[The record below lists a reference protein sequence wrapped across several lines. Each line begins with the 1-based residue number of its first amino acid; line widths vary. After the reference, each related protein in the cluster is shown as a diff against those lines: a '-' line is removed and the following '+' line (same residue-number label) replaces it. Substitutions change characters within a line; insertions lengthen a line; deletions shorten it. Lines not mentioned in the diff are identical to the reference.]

1 MSCDWPFLRDMAEVG
16 WLKRIGY
23 ILVCTTATPV
33 SSYKPKKMHS
43 PSASSTLQTLSVH
56 SCHIKTTSLSEP
68 SFFNVVLLIP
78 DMVQDAPGLMDVFSL
93 FRQTVYQLLM
103 LTISVYPASVA
114 RLQGEGSLCGSPSR
128 VFFFPVKG
136 FFSPRLWLRSGLTP
150 QLRDFGFEIN
160 LIWFDLNMA
169 CCDCL
174 WSHICLQILAFAA
187 SVSGEFTVAM
197 KHSCC
202 SSVLEKPVFLLSAG
216 FLSLLHNS

>member
-93 FRQTVYQLLM
+93 FTDRLYTNSWCWLSLYIQHLLHV
-103 LTISVYPASVA
+103 SREKVPSVA
-114 RLQGEGSLCGSPSR
+114 PLQGFSFSLLK
-128 VFFFPVKG
+128 VFFPPD
-136 FFSPRLWLRSGLTP
+136 S
-150 QLRDFGFEIN
+150 
-160 LIWFDLNMA
+160 DLGQV
-169 CCDCL
+169 
-174 WSHICLQILAFAA
+174 SH
-187 SVSGEFTVAM
+187 
-197 KHSCC
+197 HSC
-202 SSVLEKPVFLLSAG
+202 VILGLK
-216 FLSLLHNS
+216 